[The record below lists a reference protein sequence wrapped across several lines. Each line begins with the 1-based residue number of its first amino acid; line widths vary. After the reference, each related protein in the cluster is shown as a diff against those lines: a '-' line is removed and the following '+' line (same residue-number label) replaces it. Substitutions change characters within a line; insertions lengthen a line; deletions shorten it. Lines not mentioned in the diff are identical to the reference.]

1 MKITRKEKSQLILE
15 GLVTVGLISLLYY
28 AVFVI
33 LSRVVLAFPGIIRSL
48 WIFGDAIISIQSN
61 QVISIT
67 PFFGFILFIIATIAI
82 HWRLKRRYRQM
93 QLNHIISELHYIA
106 EGHYE
111 HRIATDF
118 SSDMKKVVESIHV
131 LVDSTVQAMEEER
144 KIEQSK
150 DELITNVSHDIRT
163 PLTSIIGYL
172 GLIEQGSYKSEEE
185 LLKYTHTAYTKA
197 KQMKVLVED
206 LFEYTR
212 VRQTTTPLT
221 LSEFDMVQ
229 LLEQLAAD
237 FELESKKKNM
247 QIEVTAKQDMI
258 MMEADTEKIVRV
270 FNNLISNALNYG
282 DDGLKVSIEVEEV
295 GKEVIVSINNDGSP
309 IPLESLNHL
318 FDRFYRVEESRSQ
331 ETGGTGLGLAIAQS
345 IVELHGGYIY
355 AKSDENLTQFIL
367 HFPLHPVQQEV
378 QIVSRESNL
387 ENKFK
392 NKRQLMN
399 NEK

>member
-1 MKITRKEKSQLILE
+1 
-15 GLVTVGLISLLYY
+15 
-28 AVFVI
+28 
-33 LSRVVLAFPGIIRSL
+33 
-48 WIFGDAIISIQSN
+48 
-61 QVISIT
+61 
-67 PFFGFILFIIATIAI
+67 
-82 HWRLKRRYRQM
+82 M
-93 QLNHIISELHYIA
+93 QLHHIISELHYIA

-144 KIEQSK
+144 RIEQSK

-172 GLIEQGSYKSEEE
+172 GLIEQGSYKDQEE
-185 LLKYTHTAYTKA
+185 LLKYTQTAYNKA
-197 KQMKVLVED
+197 QQMKILVED

-237 FELESKKKNM
+237 FEFESKKKNM
-247 QIEVTAKQDMI
+247 QIEVTSKQDVI
-258 MMEADTEKIVRV
+258 MMEADTEKVVRV
-270 FNNLISNALNYG
+270 FNNLVSNALNYG
-282 DDGLKVSIEVEEV
+282 DDGLQISIEVEKIES
-295 GKEVIVSINNDGSP
+295 EVIISVNNDGNP
-309 IPLESLNHL
+309 IPPQSLNQL
-318 FDRFYRVEESRSQ
+318 FERFYRVEESRSQ

-355 AKSDENLTQFIL
+355 AKSDEKLTQFIV
-367 HFPLHPVQQEV
+367 HFPLHPAQNNEK
-378 QIVSRESNL
+378 IVSRESNSK
-387 ENKFK
+387 NRFK
-392 NKRQLMN
+392 NKCELMN
-399 NEK
+399 DEK